1 MIPILYES
9 DEVNFTSNGLG
20 RLRDCI
26 RCEVTEERN
35 SIYECEFEYP
45 VTGQHF
51 DDIRCGRIIAVE
63 HDETGDVQ
71 PFDIYSYSMPIDGV
85 VTFHA
90 CHVSYRLRGITV
102 VISHPG
108 SAKLNSFFR
117 SIKNA
122 SIPNDNPFTYYTDL
136 TTTNYHLPVL
146 DGTPRTIRE
155 VLGGVEGSILDVCG
169 GEYEWDKFNVNLW
182 KARGQI
188 RDYTI
193 RYGVNLLDYKEEMD
207 YSGVYTEVFPWWENE
222 DEKVWGEPQ
231 SCGQPSYNGR
241 SICVPLNLS
250 EKFEGKPSQAQV
262 NAAAQSYMA
271 ANKVYLPS
279 QNITI
284 DFIRLAD
291 SDEYKAFAEMQRF
304 GLCDSINVV
313 FPLYGQTGTFKI
325 VKTVW
330 DVLVERYTS
339 MELGNLSTSLSEALG
354 ISSGGSSSDSSGGTK
369 TRVIETGHITGSSI
383 AAGDTKDYEIS
394 FTKPFKNAP
403 TVIACFQSTSS
414 AGAFGNCTLGVVSTA
429 VSGATIRVFN
439 GDGSARGPNINWVA
453 IQ

>member
-9 DEVNFTSNGLG
+9 DETAFTSNGLG

-26 RCEVTEERN
+26 SCVVTEERN
-35 SIYECEFEYP
+35 SIYELEFTYP

-51 DDIRCGRIIAVE
+51 EDIKCGRIIAVE

-71 PFDIYSYSMPIDGV
+71 PFDIYAYSMPINGV

-90 CHVSYRLRGITV
+90 QHISYRQNGITV
-102 VISHPG
+102 IANSSSSGETIRSAFAKIKSG
-108 SAKLNSFFR
+108 SPS
-117 SIKNA
+117 
-122 SIPNDNPFTYYTDL
+122 NPFNYYSDMTGQHLISAFDL
-136 TTTNYHLPVL
+136 I
-146 DGTPRTIRE
+146 PRTARQL
-155 VLGGVEGSILDVCG
+155 LGGVEGSILDAFG

-182 KARGQI
+182 KARGQV

-193 RYGVNLLDYKEEMD
+193 RYGVNLLDYQEEMD
-207 YSGVYTEVFPWWENE
+207 CSGVYTAVMPYWASE
-222 DEKVWGEPQ
+222 DVIVWGDMQ
-231 SCGQPSYNGR
+231 DSGQPSYNGR
-241 SICVPLNLS
+241 TICIPLDLS
-250 EKFEGKPSQAQV
+250 DKFEGQPTKAQV
-262 NAAAQSYMA
+262 ETAAQTYMTS
-271 ANKVYLPS
+271 NRGYLPS
-279 QNITI
+279 QNIKI
-284 DFIRLAD
+284 DFIKLSD
-291 SDEYKAFAEMQRF
+291 SEEYSSYAQLQKF
-304 GLCDSINVV
+304 GLCDSVKVV
-313 FPLYGQTGTFKI
+313 FPMYGQTGTYKI
-325 VKTVW
+325 VKVVW
-330 DVLVERYTS
+330 DVLMERYTS

-394 FTKPFKNAP
+394 FTKDFKNAP

-414 AGAFGNCTLGVVSTA
+414 AGAFGNCTIGVVSTA